1 MLRKLLARKKSST
14 AEDTKG
20 EGKASASSSSPLA
33 VFGKLIARKKPPLLG
48 IDLSASSVKVL
59 ELSKGGEHYRVERYA
74 VEAMPQNAMVEH
86 SITEIEQV
94 AQAMA
99 RAVKRSGSRLKHV
112 ALAVPGSHVISKIVT
127 MPAGLTDRDLQ
138 TQIEMEADRHIP
150 YPLDEVNMDFHVLG
164 PASGAADQVSVLLA
178 ACRKEIVDDY
188 VAVANAAGLTP
199 LVIDIE
205 TYAMENTYGL
215 ISSSMADGGME
226 KTLAVLDAGATT
238 TTINVMHNNRSVYTR
253 DHTFGGRQLT
263 EEIQRRYGLSYE
275 EAGLAKKQGGLPDNY
290 QTDVLRPFM
299 EAMCQEIMRAL
310 QFFYSSSPF
319 NSVDQVILAG
329 GCAQIPGI
337 EELVA
342 SRVGVPTAIANP
354 FSSMSLAARIKPQML
369 SADAPS
375 LMVSCGLAM
384 RGFDE

>member
-1 MLRKLLARKKSST
+1 MLGKLLAKAKST
-14 AEDTKG
+14 PKG
-20 EGKASASSSSPLA
+20 GGDSEPAPKASATSA
-33 VFGKLIARKKPPLLG
+33 VFGKLLVKKKLPLLG
-48 IDLSASSVKVL
+48 VDLSASSVKVL
-59 ELSKGGEHYRVERYA
+59 ELSKAGEHYRVERYA
-74 VEAMPQNAMVEH
+74 VEPMPQNAMVEH
-86 SITEIEQV
+86 SIAEVEQV

-99 RAVKRSGSRLKHV
+99 RAVKRSGSRLKTV
-112 ALAVPGSHVISKIVT
+112 ALAVPGSHVISKIVA
-127 MPAGLTDRDLQ
+127 MPAGLNDRDMQ

-150 YPLDEVNMDFHVLG
+150 YPLDEVNMDFQVLG
-164 PASGAADQVSVLLA
+164 PAQEGAEQVNVLLA

-199 LVIDIE
+199 TVIDIE
-205 TYAMENTYGL
+205 TYAMENAYAM
-215 ISSSMADGGME
+215 IAQNMAGGGME
-226 KTLAVLDAGATT
+226 KTVAVLDVGATT
-238 TTINVMHNNRSVYTR
+238 TTINVMHDSRSVYTR

-319 NSVDQVILAG
+319 NSVDQVLLAG
-329 GCAQIPGI
+329 GCAQIPGVD
-337 EELVA
+337 ELVA
-342 SRVGVPTAIANP
+342 ARVGVPAAVANP
-354 FSSMSLAARIKPQML
+354 FSNMSLASRIKPQML

-375 LMVSCGLAM
+375 LMVSCGLAL